1 MKKNKTTIIMLLFFF
16 MGLSV
21 LLYPSISN
29 LYNKKFQSRAIVD
42 YESILDTYD
51 ETKYEEMLTKAQDYN
66 RKLKR
71 LEDPFSTYNTISNYE
86 SVLNIDNSGMMGY
99 LTIEKIKV
107 ELPIYHGTSS
117 KILSKAVGHLEGSSL
132 PIGGIGTHSVLSA
145 HRGLPSSTLFTD
157 LDKLEIGD
165 IFTITILNKVLT
177 YEIDNIVIINPD
189 EIDNLLV
196 DENEDYVTLL
206 TCTPYGIN
214 TQRLLVRG
222 TRIENSK
229 EKTYITTEAFKIN
242 SLIVIPIVAIPIILA
257 LLLIIIF
264 KPIENNK
271 KRLEE
276 YLSITKNKSKKKS
289 LEVKNDDKQKN

>member
-99 LTIEKIKV
+99 LTIEK
-107 ELPIYHGTSS
+107 
-117 KILSKAVGHLEGSSL
+117 
-132 PIGGIGTHSVLSA
+132 
-145 HRGLPSSTLFTD
+145 
-157 LDKLEIGD
+157 
-165 IFTITILNKVLT
+165 
-177 YEIDNIVIINPD
+177 
-189 EIDNLLV
+189 
-196 DENEDYVTLL
+196 
-206 TCTPYGIN
+206 
-214 TQRLLVRG
+214 
-222 TRIENSK
+222 
-229 EKTYITTEAFKIN
+229 
-242 SLIVIPIVAIPIILA
+242 
-257 LLLIIIF
+257 
-264 KPIENNK
+264 
-271 KRLEE
+271 
-276 YLSITKNKSKKKS
+276 
-289 LEVKNDDKQKN
+289 